1 MKMIHL
7 AMDVPQPAIWN
18 EPFIKELRAL
28 GELTIVP
35 NARALPAAKVADLI
49 RDCDVAL
56 SCWGSAAIPGEV
68 AAKPGKLKYACHI
81 TGTLR
86 DYIPLS
92 IVDAGIL
99 VTNWGDTPANEI
111 AEGAM
116 ALLLAVMKDL
126 HRHILRQRG
135 RNATPDKSPV
145 GGGLDGTDVGIYG
158 LGGIGRRFIEML
170 RPFNPVI
177 RVYDPFVAAIPPD
190 CIRVETLA
198 ELFGKSRVV
207 VIHAGLT
214 DATRHSV
221 TAELLARLPDHGILI
236 NTARGGIVDHDALGK
251 EVLAGRLRAGLDVTE
266 PEPLPMDH
274 PLRQCPGCIITPHC
288 IGNVRIEDP
297 TRPPRL
303 DKAHRVCLDNLR
315 RFMRGE
321 PVKFQ
326 MDRKRYL
333 LST

>member
-1 MKMIHL
+1 MIHL

-18 EPFIKELRAL
+18 ELFIKELRAL
-28 GELTIVP
+28 GELTIVT

-56 SCWGSAAIPGEV
+56 SGWDSAAIPGEL
-68 AAKPGKLKYACHI
+68 AAQPGKLKYACHI
-81 TGTLR
+81 TGALR

-92 IVDAGIL
+92 LIEAGIL
-99 VTNWGDTPANEI
+99 VTNWGNAPANDL
-111 AEGAM
+111 AEGAL
-116 ALLLAVMKDL
+116 ALLMAVMKDL

-135 RNATPDKSPV
+135 LNAALDNSPA
-145 GGGLDGTDVGIYG
+145 GGGLDGTAVGIYG
-158 LGGIGRRFIEML
+158 LGVIGRRFLELL

-177 RVYDPFVAAIPPD
+177 RIYDPFAAEMPPD
-190 CIRVETLA
+190 CIRAETLE
-198 ELFGKSRVV
+198 ELFEKSRVV

-214 DATRHSV
+214 DTTRHSV
-221 TAELLARLPDHGILI
+221 TAELLARLPDQGILI
-236 NTARGGIVDHDALGK
+236 NTARGGIVNHEALTR
-251 EVLAGRLRAGLDVTE
+251 EVRAGRLRAGLDVTE
-266 PEPLPMDH
+266 PEPLPLDH

-288 IGNVRIEDP
+288 IGNVRPEDP

-303 DKAHRVCLDNLR
+303 DKMHQICLDNLR

-321 PVKFQ
+321 PVKFR